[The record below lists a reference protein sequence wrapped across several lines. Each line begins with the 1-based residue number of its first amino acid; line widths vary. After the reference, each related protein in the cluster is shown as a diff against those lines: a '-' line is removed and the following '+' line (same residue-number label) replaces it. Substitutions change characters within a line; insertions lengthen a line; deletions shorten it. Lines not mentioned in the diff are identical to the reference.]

1 VSQKRT
7 MLTVAAVGL
16 VLLAVTVGS
25 ATPPGLPVDLVVTF
39 DPDFHHIEG
48 QVLRLVWF
56 ARNNPT

>member
-1 VSQKRT
+1 

-56 ARNNPT
+56 ATNNPT